1 MSKKVGYLCVLHV
14 FPYEEENDNSFAVK
28 AKKSVQL
35 FKYWKGIGQLKLS
48 D

>member
-14 FPYEEENDNSFAVK
+14 FPYEEENDNSFAVE